1 MGYRRILKKA
11 IGITLGLSFIAL
23 SIGCSRSIGQKK
35 YSIIK
40 LNTLRQYIESTYFG
54 KINEEAIVE
63 NIYKGYVDGLGDSST
78 YYLTEDE
85 VRYQEII
92 DQGNDFGTGIKVTW
106 AIDGRYLIITEV
118 ATGSPA
124 ERVGIE
130 VGDKILEIDGI
141 KSVMANQTELYEKL
155 GYVGSQ
161 EQSYVIE
168 KYNSEEEQEVVL
180 KPETLVLEEIET
192 DIIEQVGYIQ
202 LKTVKEGTSQYVK
215 EALFSLEQK
224 DVKGIIL
231 DVRDLRSNNIDEIY
245 KICDLFVEEVSLFK
259 LQNKQEEITEYIG
272 TTGAVDQQIV
282 VLINGGT
289 AKAAE
294 ALVMGLEQHAT
305 LVGAK
310 TYGGAE
316 ISELILF
323 DDGTGINVATNKI
336 LDRNGESYVEDGI
349 LPDIETY
356 TSQEAI
362 IELLEKGTISREH
375 DSALMAGIECFE

>member
-1 MGYRRILKKA
+1 MRYRRILKKA
-11 IGITLGLSFIAL
+11 IGIALGLSFIAL

-118 ATGSPA
+118 VTGSPA

-168 KYNSEEEQEVVL
+168 KYNSKEEQEVIL
-180 KPETLVLEEIET
+180 KPEALVLEEIEA

-245 KICDLFVEEVSLFK
+245 KICDLFVEEVPLFK

-272 TTGAVDQQIV
+272 TAGAVDQQIV

-289 AKAAE
+289 AKATE
-294 ALVMGLEQHAT
+294 ALVLGLEQHAT

-349 LPDIETY
+349 SPDIETY

-362 IELLEKGTISREH
+362 IELLEKGTISSEH